1 MNFGRRCSPMQ
12 IIKVDDRNGL
22 NRELGGNEKVL
33 ALFYASWCPYC
44 VAFVP
49 TFSKKVQTNFGLGTV
64 VHVLLDDYD
73 NPLWDD
79 YDIEAVP
86 TIILFENGRVTKRLD
101 GKFGAGLNE
110 KQLSVWFKELC

>member
-1 MNFGRRCSPMQ
+1 M
-12 IIKVDDRNGL
+12 IKVD
-22 NRELGGNEKVL
+22 NRRDLDEELKKNEEVL

-44 VAFVP
+44 VKFVP
-49 TFSKKVQTNFGLGTV
+49 VFDKKVSSFSVGRV

-86 TIILFENGRVTKRLD
+86 TVVFFEKGKVHRRLD
-101 GKFGAGLNE
+101 GRLGFGLNE
-110 KQLSVWFKELC
+110 KQLVVWLDQF